1 MYELGYRFDLGP
13 VIAPV
18 DLSAAAVTGKRV
30 MARNAQNVNFVVFKG
45 AEAGTDD
52 PVLTFQQFTA
62 SSAGT
67 TAALLIDHY
76 WVKSANTLA
85 GTETWTRV
93 NNTSD
98 GNPYTPGVNTIN
110 ATLTLTGLA
119 GKQAIVV
126 VEVNTKDLTDTFDY
140 CSVNAAKA
148 GTTAQLGGILTI
160 LGDLVTKRS
169 PGNLQPTLF

>member
-1 MYELGYRFDLGP
+1 MYELGKGFDLGP

-45 AEAGTDD
+45 VEAGTDD

-62 SSAGT
+62 VSAGT
-67 TAALLIDHY
+67 TSALLIDHY
-76 WVKSANTLA
+76 WVKSAVTLA

-98 GNPYTPGVNTIN
+98 GNVYTPGVNTIN
-110 ATLTLTGLA
+110 ATVTLTGLA

-126 VEVNTKDLTDTFDY
+126 IEVNTKDLADGNDY
-140 CSVNAAKA
+140 CSVNTAKA
-148 GTTAQLGGILTI
+148 GTTAQIGGILTV

-169 PGNLQPTLF
+169 PSNLQPTLF